1 MRCFT
6 VLVLVVV
13 ALAGTAGAGPI
24 VRIGAVGGYDTSAP
38 GNRDDGYT
46 LGLGYRVGRV
56 TVEGEYSDLD
66 YDGTAGFGG
75 GAQRVGGLIQTLI
88 ASAKCVPGE
97 VCPHLDLDLGVG
109 ERWVHWQPA
118 QNIGYYPNPM
128 MTTIDHQGREVSAGL
143 SATFGWHFSLHYVVF
158 MPDTDPQLQ
167 AICRGICPMR
177 VQGSAPGVMFEA
189 SYVIGD
195 H

>member
-1 MRCFT
+1 MRYT
-6 VLVLVVV
+6 IVLTVV
-13 ALAGTAGAGPI
+13 ALAETAHADPV

-38 GNRDDGYT
+38 GNRDDGLT
-46 LGLGYRVGRV
+46 VAAGYRFGRV
-56 TVEGEYSDLD
+56 TLEAEYSDLD

-75 GAQRVGGLIQTLI
+75 GAQRFGGLIQTLI
-88 ASAKCVPGE
+88 ASAKCEPGQ

-118 QNIGYYPNPM
+118 QNLGYEAGSI

-143 SATFGWHFSLHYVVF
+143 SATFAWHFSLHYVVF
-158 MPDTDPQLQ
+158 QPDTDNQLS

-177 VQGSAPGVMFEA
+177 VQGNAPGVMFEA